1 MEDNRMNITVDKLTD
16 LLLYIAKDLC
26 DLVGLP
32 DGIQMNVVGTT
43 FKGRKLHIM
52 LEVSDD
58 DD

>member
-1 MEDNRMNITVDKLTD
+1 MDENRINITVDQLTD
-16 LLLYIAKDLC
+16 LLLYISKDLC

-43 FKGRKLHIM
+43 SKGRKLHIM
-52 LEVSDD
+52 LEVLDD